1 MRTSYPGT
9 ATSTH
14 HAYAPGPAD
23 AAAAAAAAGNMASVG
38 LDVTGRAQDAAKR
51 LRKGLCPTCGVQTH
65 KVNFF
70 GKRTALSVD
79 GTVLYGQCLKCY
91 PIEGYTK
98 RPQQPTPQSPQLA
111 AQQQPL
117 HAQQHLGGV
126 PPGMNPVMIAQQPY
140 PHMGMNSMP
149 HPPMHQMPGM
159 QPPQLGGNG
168 QMMPP
173 MVHQQMGQHPHM
185 HVPQQPQQQPAPNYP
200 PMCLEVGINDDED
213 NTVVSGITMDLRLIQ
228 GARNWDPD
236 QTPLEYDSDEYDVD
250 VGIPEG
256 GVGAPPLSRRPEASV
271 GGDDPYSDG
280 ARPDP
285 LEQMMPRTAAHR
297 GQSGAY
303 GGGRYPSQQYGHHHH
318 YSASARGGER
328 KPPPRAVSPIQ
339 EGAYGMDAY
348 GNQYGMGGGDGYGA
362 GRQNGGQVA
371 GLDADGYPI
380 SDAAYGWDKQ
390 ADLLPPGGMDAL
402 FNTPVS
408 PRRTNQKKTVGEI
421 EFNFSGEIEFNPA
434 AMMEQAPSQAAA
446 AVPHPPTSEQQRSQ
460 SHFHQQAPQPIQQQ
474 NRMPSMRSQH
484 VEGHIPSDHDDM
496 GPMFAPDDDEDD
508 DAPASSHLRNRS
520 QVNQRHM
527 QNQLVEEDDHRKYS
541 GNIGAV
547 SEMGNHLRDTS
558 PLGGSD
564 LRGTIDDDMIQ
575 DPMSK
580 MTLGPPT
587 TASSAF
593 PPPPNRLRHESSVGL
608 EPPSVSG
615 GLHRDPSGQIVRELP
630 PARLNMA
637 TSGNAGAA
645 AGDFAMMGHQHTE
658 FMEHQNMHQTHSN
671 QRDMTPP
678 PHSQFASR
686 NIAPSSPPAPPPP
699 QEKVREMYRR
709 LSDRR
714 DPPSGS
720 TNGQDSG
727 VGSGGPGGKEHSVT
741 DIPVILHCLNLAESN
756 AFLREKAFQS
766 LTEIVWKS
774 GDKAKAMF
782 AQYKGIDTLVNNMWS
797 DMGDA
802 KVQDAAAQFLFAL
815 AASTD
820 GSASN
825 DVLSNE
831 EATSDALLFSMQ
843 SHMNVESIQLTGCG
857 ILSCLAAASAN
868 NKAIS
873 DGSLSGALTIV
884 LSAMFNH
891 SNSKGVQKA
900 GLQALYSQCALSTNA
915 ESNKRSL
922 VGTQLDGGATGLS
935 VIIRAIELLQNELVS
950 LEWAFKLCWCLTS
963 SEDLAKALTET
974 PDVIP
979 LVVETCHRY
988 LETPAAGVLVEAS
1001 FGILGNLAHLD
1012 QNRTI
1017 IHNAGALKAILD
1029 GMKFHR
1035 NMAGVSVEGCA
1046 ALANLGVAPRI
1057 RQDMIRMEAAKAVV
1071 SSMQSFLDNP
1081 DAVEEACRTLVVMS
1095 IENEEAKAQ
1104 LIVPQ
1109 VLSTVSEAS
1118 ERHENNSSVQEMV
1131 SCLVASLAV
1140 STSPSTSASRSDILV
1155 QQGGVDIVVRALGS
1169 SKEEK
1174 VLEAA
1179 TNAYRNLACQAEQ
1192 TDRLLKG
1199 GAARKLV
1206 KAMAANENSIEIQ
1219 MNSCCSLWNLACKV
1233 QERSKKP
1240 EATRDIVDTTGVKC
1254 IVKAMQSHME
1264 SGDLLELACGALW
1277 SLVDDSLELKK
1288 DVVGSGAIDA
1298 VACALVMH
1306 PTRTTTLEKACGV
1319 LANVS
1324 VEGPLAE
1331 AIANAQAVS
1340 IVVEAMRNNGSSIP
1354 FLEIG
1359 SLLLRN
1365 LVVQFPD
1372 FAEEASGAVST
1383 VINAMK
1389 DNPKA
1394 VSFQREAC
1402 SLLWILA
1409 AVSENCESKILALDG
1424 ISVLMKSLEHNSDV
1438 PDVQEAA
1445 LSAFKQLAT
1454 SAQ

>member
-14 HAYAPGPAD
+14 HAYAAGPAD
-23 AAAAAAAAGNMASVG
+23 AAPAGQAAGNMASVG
-38 LDVTGRAQDAAKR
+38 LDVTGRGQDAAKR
-51 LRKGLCPTCGVQTH
+51 LRKGQCPTCGVQTH

-98 RPQQPTPQSPQLA
+98 RPQQPTPQSPQIP
-111 AQQQPL
+111 AQQHP
-117 HAQQHLGGV
+117 HHSQQHLGGGV
-126 PPGMNPVMIAQQPY
+126 PQGMNPAMMAAQHQQY
-140 PHMGMNSMP
+140 QQVTMNSMP
-149 HPPMHQMPGM
+149 QHPSMHQMPGM
-159 QPPQLGGNG
+159 PPQHLNGNAQLMPQMGG
-168 QMMPP
+168 
-173 MVHQQMGQHPHM
+173 HQQMGQPH
-185 HVPQQPQQQPAPNYP
+185 HLHGQPQPPPQMIQQQQQQPNYP
-200 PMCLEVGINDDED
+200 PMCLELGINDDED

-236 QTPLEYDSDEYDVD
+236 QTPVEYDSDEYDV
-250 VGIPEG
+250 PEG
-256 GVGAPPLSRRPEASV
+256 GAGAPPLSRRPEASI
-271 GGDDPYSDG
+271 GGDDPYADG

-285 LEQMMPRTAAHR
+285 TEQMAPRTAAAHR
-297 GQSGAY
+297 SHSGTY
-303 GGGRYPSQQYGHHHH
+303 GAGGRYPSQQFGHHHH
-318 YSASARGGER
+318 YGSTARGGDR
-328 KPPPRAVSPIQ
+328 KQPPRAVSPIQ
-339 EGAYGMDAY
+339 EQGAAYGMDSY
-348 GNQYGMGGGDGYGA
+348 GNQYGTGGGDGYA
-362 GRQNGGQVA
+362 TSRPNANGGGAQVA

-380 SDAAYGWDKQ
+380 SDGAYGWDKQ
-390 ADLLPPGGMDAL
+390 NDLLPPGGMDAL
-402 FNTPVS
+402 FNTPAS
-408 PRRTNQKKTVGEI
+408 PRRTTQKKPA
-421 EFNFSGEIEFNPA
+421 GEIEFNPA
-434 AMMEQAPSQAAA
+434 TMMEQTPSQAAA
-446 AVPHPPTSEQQRSQ
+446 GVAPPPPLEHQRSQ
-460 SHFHQQAPQPIQQQ
+460 SQFQQQPPQQFQQQ
-474 NRMPSMRSQH
+474 NHMPSIRSQH
-484 VEGHIPSDHDDM
+484 IDGQLPADHDDM
-496 GPMFAPDDDEDD
+496 GPMFAPDEDD
-508 DAPASSHLRNRS
+508 DVPVMSSLRNMKS
-520 QVNQRHM
+520 QSSQRFS
-527 QNQLVEEDDHRKYS
+527 QIRNG
-541 GNIGAV
+541 GNGASNYV
-547 SEMGNHLRDTS
+547 GGG
-558 PLGGSD
+558 GGSNPALLGRD
-564 LRGTIDDDMIQ
+564 LRGPTDSDLIQ
-575 DPMSK
+575 EPMSN
-580 MTLGPPT
+580 MALGPT
-587 TASSAF
+587 TAASSAF
-593 PPPPNRLRHESSVGL
+593 PPPPEIVRHTSSVGL
-608 EPPSVSG
+608 EPPSISG
-615 GLHRDPSGQIVRELP
+615 GLHRNSSRQIVPGPTPVSLDRAPSGIVDTGGVGSSEALERQQLELLQQ
-630 PARLNMA
+630 A
-637 TSGNAGAA
+637 
-645 AGDFAMMGHQHTE
+645 Q
-658 FMEHQNMHQTHSN
+658 QNHRASTPT
-671 QRDMTPP
+671 RMTQLP
-678 PHSQFASR
+678 SR
-686 NIAPSSPPAPPPP
+686 NIAPPSPPAPPPP
-699 QEKVREMYRR
+699 QEKVREMYRK

-720 TNGQDSG
+720 TNGQNSG
-727 VGSGGPGGKEHSVT
+727 EGSGSRSGRENNVN

-782 AQYKGIDTLVNNMWS
+782 AQYKGVDTLVNNMWS

-843 SHMNVESIQLTGCG
+843 SHMNVESIQLAGCG

-868 NKAIS
+868 NKQIS

-891 SNSKGVQKA
+891 SNSKGMQKA
-900 GLQALYSQCALSTNA
+900 GLQALYSQCALSTSA

-935 VIIRAIELLQNELVS
+935 VIIRAIELLQKELVS

-963 SEDLAKALTET
+963 SEDLAKALSDT

-979 LVVETCHRY
+979 LVVQTCHRY

-1001 FGILGNLAHLD
+1001 FGVLGNLAHLEP
-1012 QNRTI
+1012 NRMV

-1057 RQDMIRMEAAKAVV
+1057 RQDMIHNETVNAVI

-1081 DAVEEACRTLVVMS
+1081 DAVEEACRALVVMS

-1109 VLSTVSEAS
+1109 VLATVSEAS
-1118 ERHENNSSVQEMV
+1118 ERHEDNSSVQEMV

-1206 KAMAANENSIEIQ
+1206 KAMAANENSVEIQ
-1219 MNSCCSLWNLACKV
+1219 MNSCCSLWNLAYKI

-1240 EATRDIVDTTGVKC
+1240 EATRDIVDSTGVKC

-1264 SGDLLELACGALW
+1264 SGDLLELACGALG

-1306 PTRTTTLEKACGV
+1306 PTRTTTLEKACSV

-1331 AIANAQAVS
+1331 AIVNAQAVS

-1394 VSFQREAC
+1394 VGFQREAC

-1409 AVSENCESKILALDG
+1409 ALSENCESKILALDG
-1424 ISVLMKSLEHNSDV
+1424 IAVLMKSLEHNSDV